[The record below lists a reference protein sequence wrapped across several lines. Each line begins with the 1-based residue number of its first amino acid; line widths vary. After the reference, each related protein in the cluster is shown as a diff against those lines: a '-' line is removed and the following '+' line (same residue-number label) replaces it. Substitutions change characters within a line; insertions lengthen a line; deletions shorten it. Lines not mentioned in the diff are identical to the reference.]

1 MTLNRILGA
10 VLSAGLASAP
20 ALAQKPDDR
29 GRTGRV
35 ANEIARDIS
44 EAADAI
50 GTVNDAVRGS
60 IDNVRYRGAERFAIS
75 RCAPRVERYGRMQV
89 DQVAPYGRRS
99 LRVYGT
105 ADGSRDRYYGR
116 GYGARAFTCTVRDDG
131 RVRLSTRRIA

>member
-1 MTLNRILGA
+1 MTLNRILAA
-10 VLSAGLASAP
+10 VLAAGLASAP

-35 ANEIARDIS
+35 ADEIARDIG

-60 IDNVRYRGAERFAIS
+60 IDNVRYRGAERFAIR
-75 RCAPRVERYGRMQV
+75 RCAPRVERYGRMNV
-89 DQVAPYGRRS
+89 EHVAPYGRRS

-105 ADGSRDRYYGR
+105 TDAAAYRRS
-116 GYGARAFTCTVRDDG
+116 AAPRAFTCTVRDDG
-131 RVRLSTRRIA
+131 RVRLSTRRLG